1 MDHCGEWDLSSVQP
15 RRRSSE
21 PQVVTAQLVDRPAA
35 HQLHVAFDFGSE
47 IFKRPFNAGLTRGRQ
62 SIQVKSPSRTR
73 LRAHSF
79 VGFSWGGWSLGSTAD
94 KMAKD
99 RSDLAVV
106 AALAPVKLGDIEKET
121 WRWKSNSSI
130 YSSDCD
136 VTDFGKFSGV
146 ARLGGAEEGDWLRGR
161 SSGCRPYRAIRRY
174 GRQSRLS

>member
-73 LRAHSF
+73 LRAHSCWF
-79 VGFSWGGWSLGSTAD
+79 
-94 KMAKD
+94 
-99 RSDLAVV
+99 
-106 AALAPVKLGDIEKET
+106 
-121 WRWKSNSSI
+121 
-130 YSSDCD
+130 
-136 VTDFGKFSGV
+136 
-146 ARLGGAEEGDWLRGR
+146 
-161 SSGCRPYRAIRRY
+161 
-174 GRQSRLS
+174 